1 MSSGQDVSTVEPRV
15 SLALRGV
22 RLLLTLLSLAVLAV
36 VLAFWFWKF
45 YLLSTSASNGT
56 SGSSQSVT
64 TDVAVAKAGD
74 WLSGGQ
80 SNNDPSQSA
89 PLSQQAA
96 SVALVLKGALAAGDG
111 QGTAVLAGNEQSK
124 GRDRT
129 ARVGDALASGV
140 TLRGVYAT
148 WIEVD
153 SGGKTE
159 RIDLDW
165 RARGQQL
172 ARSGVSLPSLPTA
185 STNVSGFSI
194 GMTPTAP
201 AAQQPAQAF
210 TLDVTRSG
218 NEAAFSRR
226 QLDNTLK
233 DASMLNR
240 LGQVGPAPG
249 GGARI
254 VMAPAGSLLERIG
267 LQTGDV
273 ITNINGTR
281 VNTPGDLA
289 GLYQQFGTTNRIN
302 AEVTRQ
308 GATIRLNF
316 TVNP

>member
-1 MSSGQDVSTVEPRV
+1 MMPAKTQEKPSTATDLSLGLRALR
-15 SLALRGV
+15 LAL
-22 RLLLTLLSLAVLAV
+22 TLACLALLAV
-36 VLAFWFWKF
+36 VLAYWFWKF
-45 YLLSTSASNGT
+45 YAIASTQA
-56 SGSSQSVT
+56 
-64 TDVAVAKAGD
+64 
-74 WLSGGQ
+74 
-80 SNNDPSQSA
+80 SA
-89 PLSQQAA
+89 PAPTTAASANVDATALANQWLGGASTADAAVLSAPVA
-96 SVALVLKGALAAGDG
+96 SVALVLKGALATGDG
-111 QGTAVLAGNEQSK
+111 RGTAVLAGNESSK

-129 ARVGDALASGV
+129 ARVGDDLGGGV
-140 TLRGVYAT
+140 KLRGVYAT
-148 WIEVD
+148 WIEVE
-153 SGGKTE
+153 SAGKSE

-165 RARGQQL
+165 KTRGQQL
-172 ARSGVSLPSLPTA
+172 ARAGVSVASLPTA

-194 GMTPTAP
+194 GMTPVQPNAANAP
-201 AAQQPAQAF
+201 AF

-218 NEAAFSRR
+218 NEAVFSRR

-240 LGQVGPAPG
+240 LGQVGPSPG

-254 VMAPAGSLLERIG
+254 VTAPTGSLLERIG

-281 VNTPGDLA
+281 INTPGDLA
-289 GLYQQFGTTNRIN
+289 GLYQQFGTTNRIS